1 MNLMNFKKCYISKN
15 KFTLFFI
22 LLIYFLFFIIVFIL
36 SGCSSSYKYYR
47 DYDYIK
53 NFYSFKIISNP
64 IEKKYDNEQI
74 DQLRQK
80 IAQLA
85 IQSIGLTS
93 FIADSRSFLYD
104 CSGFVFYIFYKS
116 GIDLTS
122 YIVDQT
128 PLGGVHQ
135 LYLIAKNYFSISE
148 ISFNIGDII
157 IFDNTYDRNKNGK
170 EDDLFTHVAI
180 IIEIKDDGTIVFVH
194 KSNSGV
200 QKGYMNLLKNDTHN
214 IGGDTINSYLKDSQ
228 DKGLAALLFD
238 TFATFFR

>member
-1 MNLMNFKKCYISKN
+1 MNFKEIVNNRN
-15 KFTLFFI
+15 KSTLFFFI
-22 LLIYFLFFIIVFIL
+22 LIIFFIF

-47 DYDYIK
+47 DYEYIK

-64 IEKKYDNEQI
+64 LEKKYDNEQI
-74 DQLRQK
+74 NQIRQN

-85 IQSIGLTS
+85 IQSIGLKS

-104 CSGFVFYIFYKS
+104 CSGFVFYIFYKC

-148 ISFNIGDII
+148 ISFNIADVI
-157 IFDNTYDRNKNGK
+157 IFNNTYDRNKNGK

-180 IIEIKDDGTIVFVH
+180 ITEIKDDGTIVFVH

-200 QKGYMNLLKNDTHN
+200 QKGYMNLLKNDSHI
-214 IGGDTINSYLKDSQ
+214 IGDDTINSYLKDSG
-228 DKGLAALLFD
+228 DKGLASYLFN